1 VVLGGKAAKEVSP
14 VNFCGD
20 NRFQNGDLDFDDISY
35 RGTSW
40 PNGSPNV
47 PQSVRFAR
55 PFMASGTAYPQIQ
68 SETDAPGSEFLC
80 NLASQF
86 NCVVPPLGARF
97 YPFWTLT
104 NVKGQSIGSGLFKT
118 GACIWNFGNVIPKV
132 TTQNFGRDAEYGH
145 ADFARFGGTATST
158 IRANP
163 EISGKCPALTAPK

>member
-1 VVLGGKAAKEVSP
+1 M
-14 VNFCGD
+14 NFCGD
-20 NRFQNGDLDFDDISY
+20 NRFQNGDLDFDGVSY

-55 PFMASGTAYPQIQ
+55 PFMASGAAYPQIQ
-68 SETDAPGSEFLC
+68 FETDAPGSEFLC

-104 NVKGQSIGSGLFKT
+104 KVKGQSIGSGLFKT

-132 TTQNFGRDAEYGH
+132 TTH
-145 ADFARFGGTATST
+145 
-158 IRANP
+158 
-163 EISGKCPALTAPK
+163 